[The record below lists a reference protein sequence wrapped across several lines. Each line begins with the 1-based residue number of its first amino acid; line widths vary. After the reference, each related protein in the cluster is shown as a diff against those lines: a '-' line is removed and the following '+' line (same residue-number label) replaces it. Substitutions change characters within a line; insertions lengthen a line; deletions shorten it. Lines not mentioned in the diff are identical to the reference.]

1 MEVLFIGD
9 VVGRVGRQA
18 VRDYL
23 SKNRNRYDFIIA
35 NGENAA
41 GGRGITRETAA
52 ELFYAGIDALTMG
65 NHVWDKKDAHALLKV
80 EGRIVRPA
88 NYPEGLPG
96 KGLSY
101 FPTRKGFEIAVI
113 NLSGRAFLDTLDCPF
128 RMGAQLLKKARER
141 TPYVFVDFHAEAT
154 SEKIAFKYHVDGLAS
169 MIAGTHTHVQTNDD
183 EIMDSGMG
191 YISDVGM
198 TGPVDSVIGMK
209 KEGCIERFLY
219 GIPVRL
225 ETASGRARLCGIRF
239 TLDETGKCSSIEKIS
254 EVM

>member
-9 VVGRVGRQA
+9 IVGRVGRTA

-23 SKNRNRYDFIIA
+23 ARYKDKYDFIIA

-41 GGRGITRETAA
+41 GGRGITKDTAA
-52 ELFYAGIDALTMG
+52 ELFYSGIDAMTMG
-65 NHVWDKKDAHALLKV
+65 NHVWDKMEAKALIKV

-96 KGLSY
+96 KGLAF
-101 FPTRKGFEIAVI
+101 FPTRLGKEIAVV
-113 NLSGRAFLDTLDCPF
+113 NLSGRAFLDSLDDPF
-128 RMGAQLLKKARER
+128 RIGKQLLKKAQER

-154 SEKIAFKYHVDGLAS
+154 SEKLAFKFYVDGMAS
-169 MIAGTHTHVQTNDD
+169 LIAGTHTHVQTNDD
-183 EIMDSGMG
+183 EITESGMG

-198 TGPVDSVIGMK
+198 TGPVDSILGMR
-209 KEGCIERFLY
+209 KEECIERFLY

-225 ETASGRARLCGIRF
+225 QTATGRAWISGIHF
-239 TLDETGKCSSIEKIS
+239 SLDSKGRCTKIEKIR
-254 EVM
+254 EII